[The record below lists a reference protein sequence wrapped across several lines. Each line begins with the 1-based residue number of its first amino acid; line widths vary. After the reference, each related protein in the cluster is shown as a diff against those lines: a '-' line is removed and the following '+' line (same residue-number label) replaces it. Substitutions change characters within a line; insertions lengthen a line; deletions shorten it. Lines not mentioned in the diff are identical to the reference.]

1 MASEDHD
8 FEEIKSFQTKNK
20 KFEIS
25 CNDKNICTGRIKPK
39 GLNKIISELEFY
51 FQNKP
56 FKDEIISLF
65 KKAYNKDLNLSES
78 TKSYSTCLIH
88 VPTNPPLSGWLRE
101 TSTASQ

>member
-25 CNDKNICTGRIKPK
+25 CNYKNFCTGRIKPI

-51 FQNKP
+51 FQN
-56 FKDEIISLF
+56 L
-65 KKAYNKDLNLSES
+65 LNRLNIQF
-78 TKSYSTCLIH
+78 YVL
-88 VPTNPPLSGWLRE
+88 LRM
-101 TSTASQ
+101 